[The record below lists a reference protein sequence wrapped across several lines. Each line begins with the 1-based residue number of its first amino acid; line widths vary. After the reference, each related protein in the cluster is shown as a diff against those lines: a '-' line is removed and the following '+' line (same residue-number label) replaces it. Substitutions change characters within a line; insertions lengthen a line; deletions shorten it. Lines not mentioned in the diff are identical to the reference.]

1 MVLMVFMVF
10 MVFWGFKVPKQI
22 VAGLSDGIAYGF
34 NGFNG
39 FYGFLVF

>member
-10 MVFWGFKVPKQI
+10 MAFWGFKVPKQT
-22 VAGLSDGIAYGF
+22 VAWLGDGIAYGF